1 MFYFLFDIN
10 IRIIALGT
18 LYCEHL
24 SRFESFLTVVYN
36 CRQQTVGSV
45 LAALPPLPVLCNQ
58 SPTFYCRIL
67 QQSRQSFHRHKG
79 VLL

>member
-1 MFYFLFDIN
+1 MFYFLLDIN

-36 CRQQTVGSV
+36 
-45 LAALPPLPVLCNQ
+45 
-58 SPTFYCRIL
+58 
-67 QQSRQSFHRHKG
+67 
-79 VLL
+79 